1 MKLIIAGATS
11 LLGTEIVRQSLQI
24 REITQVV
31 ALARQ
36 PVQLDDS
43 VNSSKV
49 RSVVIRDYG
58 EYPDYVNAEFA
69 GADACIWTVRQPL
82 HTGGFDFAEVKRVCQ
97 DCTKLRFEAVYE
109 AGPARPFRFMYLS
122 AENIPRDPTKRPVV
136 MADYHNMRRNTELMV
151 LKFPTEKEG
160 VEVCIARPGLIANST
175 TWSRALVANLFR
187 IVSRFGRPIPNIQ
200 RGELAAAVLNQVMDG
215 FEKETLLNADLVRV
229 GRRELKFRSMPQAS
243 YNITAVKMVN
253 RPQSQ
258 HLNLE
263 HEPEQIDA
271 PEMKDS
277 VQPGSSDIDERMTRD
292 YKEAIDKTNIINE
305 ERLRHVVPQ
314 STTAYR
320 EPSEEEI
327 DISWRPDPSG
337 HPRRTL

>member
-69 GADACIWTVRQPL
+69 GADACIWVTITLCGTSRTVRQPL

-97 DCTKLRFEAVYE
+97 DCTKLRFEAMYE

-151 LKFPTEKEG
+151 LKFPTEQEG

-175 TWSRALVANLFR
+175 TWSRALVADLFR

-200 RGELAAAVLNQVMDG
+200 RGELAAAVLKQVMNG

-243 YNITAVKMVN
+243 YNITGKGHGI
-253 RPQSQ
+253 PLSGG
-258 HLNLE
+258 
-263 HEPEQIDA
+263 QILI
-271 PEMKDS
+271 K
-277 VQPGSSDIDERMTRD
+277 
-292 YKEAIDKTNIINE
+292 
-305 ERLRHVVPQ
+305 
-314 STTAYR
+314 
-320 EPSEEEI
+320 
-327 DISWRPDPSG
+327 
-337 HPRRTL
+337 